1 MARLTGGVRRVSRWT
16 DSPSCTPGPDQAVPS
31 LSYHG
36 AAPPLSVL
44 PRTMRTVANFDPLNY
59 AVRALQDPWF
69 GYGITGTNLIV
80 LAGIAVAGGTGA
92 ALLFRRH

>member
-1 MARLTGGVRRVSRWT
+1 
-16 DSPSCTPGPDQAVPS
+16 
-31 LSYHG
+31 
-36 AAPPLSVL
+36 
-44 PRTMRTVANFDPLNY
+44 MRTVANFDPLNY